1 MEVEHGNAAGHGW
14 RNAAMDPAGKEN
26 IQGDAAQMHAHASDV
41 SPGKRAFDSLRVD
54 VEL

>member
-1 MEVEHGNAAGHGW
+1 
-14 RNAAMDPAGKEN
+14 MDLAGKEN
-26 IQGDAAQMHAHASDV
+26 IQGDAAQMHAHAINV